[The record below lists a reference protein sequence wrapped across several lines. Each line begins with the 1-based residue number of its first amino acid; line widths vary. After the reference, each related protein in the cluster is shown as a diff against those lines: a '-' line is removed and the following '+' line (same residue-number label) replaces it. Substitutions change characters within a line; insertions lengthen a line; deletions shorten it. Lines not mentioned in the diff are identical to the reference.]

1 MTVLDMP
8 VWHLL
13 LIAGAAFT
21 AQTIGGL
28 AGYGTGLLMPLVLVP
43 LLGAEVI
50 VPVISLSAVLTN
62 VTRVAVFREHLDVKK
77 AALVTAFAL
86 PTTFLGAWCFTL
98 LSSKGAALVIGLGLI
113 MIVPLRRIL
122 VRHRFRLGTAG
133 AAGAGVVYGLL
144 TGGMTGVGVILLS
157 IFLSMGLTGQ
167 QVIATDALT
176 SFMLGMAKS
185 GVFVA
190 AGALP
195 AKLWLVALLIGA
207 MATPGTLV
215 AKYLAEKFSARL
227 QDTIIEAAIIIGG
240 LLLLSRAFV

>member
-1 MTVLDMP
+1 MTIFDLS
-8 VWHLL
+8 VWQLT
-13 LIAGAAFT
+13 LIAGAAFMT
-21 AQTIGGL
+21 QTIGGL

-43 LLGAEVI
+43 LLGAEAI

-62 VTRVAVFREHLDVKK
+62 LTRVAVFRAYLDVRK
-77 AALVTAFAL
+77 AVIVTACAL
-86 PTTFLGAWCFTL
+86 PTTFLGAWCFTT
-98 LSSKGAALVIGLGLI
+98 LSSRGAALVIGLGLI
-113 MIVPLRRIL
+113 AIVPLRRIL

-133 AAGAGVVYGLL
+133 AAGAGVVYGFL

-176 SFMLGMAKS
+176 SFVLGVAKS
-185 GVFVA
+185 GVFAA

-195 AKLWLVALLIGA
+195 PKLWLVAILIGA

-215 AKYLAEKFSARL
+215 AKYLAHKFSARL
-227 QDTIIEAAIIIGG
+227 QDSIIEVAIIIGG
-240 LLLLSRAFV
+240 LLLLWRAVS